1 MLDKRKNQSKN
12 KRLRSNLRIFV
23 SKSSF
28 FCFLITIFY
37 SCSNDPKIVESF
49 ATTEILPSETMK
61 QAELIYTEN
70 GILKVK
76 IIANKIERFSKP
88 TPIIDFSEGILVYF
102 YNDSAIIVS
111 TLTAQEAVIDDNN
124 QKMIARTNVEL
135 INSKNQKL
143 NTEELIW
150 DERLTL
156 IYTQELV
163 QITSEK
169 EVIFGKGFESTPD
182 FSSYK
187 ITNVRGNINIQE
199 KNDTL
204 N

>member
-12 KRLRSNLRIFV
+12 KRLRSSLRIFV
-23 SKSSF
+23 LKSLF
-28 FCFLITIFY
+28 FWLLTTPFH
-37 SCSNDPKIVESF
+37 SCSNDPKVVESF

-76 IIANKIERFSKP
+76 IIANKIERFLKP
-88 TPIIDFSEGILVYF
+88 TPVIDFSEGILVYF
-102 YNDSAIIVS
+102 YNDSAIVAS
-111 TLTAQEAVIDDNN
+111 TLTAQKAVIDDNS

-150 DERLTL
+150 DERSNL

-169 EVIFGKGFESTPD
+169 EVIFGEGFESTPD

-204 N
+204 K

>member
-1 MLDKRKNQSKN
+1 MLDKRENQSKD
-12 KRLRSNLRIFV
+12 KRLRSSLRIFV

-28 FCFLITIFY
+28 FCLLTTLFH

-61 QAELIYTEN
+61 QVELIYTEN

-76 IIANKIERFSKP
+76 IIANKIERFSTP
-88 TPIIDFSEGILVYF
+88 TPVIDFSEGILVYF
-102 YNDSAIIVS
+102 YNDSVTVAS
-111 TLTAQEAVIDDNN
+111 TLTAQEAIIDDNN

-150 DERLTL
+150 DERSTL

-169 EVIFGKGFESTPD
+169 EVIFGEGFESTPD

>member
-1 MLDKRKNQSKN
+1 
-12 KRLRSNLRIFV
+12 LRSLNRTGYLQYFLLC
-23 SKSSF
+23 
-28 FCFLITIFY
+28 FCVLLT
-37 SCSNDPKIVESF
+37 SCSNDPKEVETFVSS
-49 ATTEILPSETMK
+49 ENLPLETMK

-70 GILKVK
+70 GILKAK
-76 IIANKIERFSKP
+76 IIANKIERFLKP
-88 TPIIDFSEGILVYF
+88 TPVIDFSEGILVYF
-102 YNDSAIIVS
+102 YNDSAIVAS
-111 TLTAQEAVIDDNN
+111 TLTAQEAVINN
-124 QKMIARTNVEL
+124 NSQKMIARTNVEL

-150 DERLTL
+150 DERSNL

-169 EVIFGKGFESTPD
+169 EVIFGEGFESTPD

>member
-1 MLDKRKNQSKN
+1 MLDKRENQSKD
-12 KRLRSNLRIFV
+12 KRLRSSLRIFV

-28 FCFLITIFY
+28 FCLLTTLFY
-37 SCSNDPKIVESF
+37 SCSNDPKVVESF
-49 ATTEILPSETMK
+49 VTTEILPSETMK

-76 IIANKIERFSKP
+76 IIANKIKRFSNP
-88 TPIIDFSEGILVYF
+88 TPVIDFSEGILVYF
-102 YNDSAIIVS
+102 YNDSAIVAS
-111 TLTAQEAVIDDNN
+111 TLTAQEAVINDNN
-124 QKMIARTNVEL
+124 QKMIARINVEL

-150 DERLTL
+150 DERSNL
-156 IYTQELV
+156 IYSEDLV
-163 QITSEK
+163 QIISGK
-169 EVIFGKGFESTPD
+169 EIIFGEGFEATPD

-187 ITNVRGNINIQE
+187 IANIRGKINIQE
-199 KNDTL
+199 RNDTL